1 MKRYWLALL
10 LVFSAQA
17 WAVER
22 VVSLA
27 PSLSEI
33 VVELGAADVLVGVL
47 DGGDRPAAL
56 VNLPSVGRY
65 GQLDMERLL
74 SLKPD
79 LILLWP
85 GSVGPAQREQLR
97 RLNIPVYVAEP
108 HNLEQLTTQVQAIA
122 EQLDRADAGLAL
134 ADQLRQRLAEL
145 RQRYRRAE
153 PLRVFYQVWNQ
164 PLYTVGGEQIISD
177 ALSVC
182 GARNVFDDLKL
193 PAPQVSIESVLQR
206 DPQLILVGDQA
217 QREAWKVWPTMF
229 ERVRL
234 VPDKGLERP
243 SGQMLEAVA
252 RLCQVIAPNLGHRY
266 RRQASSHRGLHSKC
280 GRGIAPDGG
289 LRADQDFV
297 SIPVQMW
304 EGACPRWRP
313 PSRPGCWIR
322 PSTYP
327 FLRSRLL

>member
-1 MKRYWLALL
+1 MMRRWLAMLL
-10 LVFSAQA
+10 LAFSAQGL
-17 WAVER
+17 AVER

-33 VVELGAADVLVGVL
+33 VAELGAADLLVGVL
-47 DGGDRPAAL
+47 DGGDRPVAL
-56 VNLPSVGRY
+56 ADVPSVGRY

-85 GSVGPAQREQLR
+85 GSVGPAQREQLQ

-108 HNLEQLTTQVQAIA
+108 HSLEQMTTQVQAIA
-122 EQLDRADAGLAL
+122 EQLGRADAGRQLA
-134 ADQLRQRLAEL
+134 AHLRQRLAQL
-145 RQRYRRAE
+145 RQRYQRAE

-164 PLYTVGGEQIISD
+164 PLYTVGGSQIISD

-206 DPQLILVGDQA
+206 NPEMILVGDQA
-217 QREAWKVWPTMF
+217 QREAWKIWPAMAA
-229 ERVRL
+229 RVRL

-243 SGQMLEAVA
+243 SGQMLEALA
-252 RLCQVIAPNLGHRY
+252 RLCQVISPNL
-266 RRQASSHRGLHSKC
+266 
-280 GRGIAPDGG
+280 
-289 LRADQDFV
+289 
-297 SIPVQMW
+297 
-304 EGACPRWRP
+304 
-313 PSRPGCWIR
+313 
-322 PSTYP
+322 
-327 FLRSRLL
+327 

>member
-85 GSVGPAQREQLR
+85 GSVGPAQRKQLQ
-97 RLNIPVYVAEP
+97 RLDIPVYVAEP
-108 HNLEQLTTQVQAIA
+108 HNLEQLTIQVQAIA

-145 RQRYRRAE
+145 RQRYRRAK

-193 PAPQVSIESVLQR
+193 PAPQVNIESVLQR

-252 RLCQVIAPNLGHRY
+252 RLCQVIAPNL
-266 RRQASSHRGLHSKC
+266 
-280 GRGIAPDGG
+280 
-289 LRADQDFV
+289 
-297 SIPVQMW
+297 
-304 EGACPRWRP
+304 
-313 PSRPGCWIR
+313 
-322 PSTYP
+322 
-327 FLRSRLL
+327 

>member
-1 MKRYWLALL
+1 MRRHWLALL
-10 LVFSAQA
+10 LVFSTQV

-33 VVELGAADVLVGVL
+33 VVELGAAGLVVGVL

-56 VNLPSVGRY
+56 VNVPSVGRY

-85 GSVGPAQREQLR
+85 GSVGPAQREQLQ

-108 HNLEQLTTQVQAIA
+108 HNLEQLTRQVQAIA
-122 EQLDRADAGLAL
+122 EQLGRADAGLGL
-134 ADQLRQRLAEL
+134 ADQLRRRLAEL
-145 RQRYRRAE
+145 RQRYQRAE

-177 ALSVC
+177 ALKVC

-217 QREAWKVWPTMF
+217 QREAWKVWPTLF

-252 RLCQVIAPNLGHRY
+252 RLCQVIAPNL
-266 RRQASSHRGLHSKC
+266 
-280 GRGIAPDGG
+280 
-289 LRADQDFV
+289 
-297 SIPVQMW
+297 
-304 EGACPRWRP
+304 
-313 PSRPGCWIR
+313 
-322 PSTYP
+322 
-327 FLRSRLL
+327 